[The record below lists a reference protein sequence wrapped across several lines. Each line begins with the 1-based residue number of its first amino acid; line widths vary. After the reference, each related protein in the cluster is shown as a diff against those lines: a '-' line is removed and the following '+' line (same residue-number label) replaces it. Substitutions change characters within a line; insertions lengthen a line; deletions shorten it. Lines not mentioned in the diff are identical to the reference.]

1 MEGKL
6 LEATNEKVVV
16 ERNGRPVTIA
26 LNLLSKEDQEFV
38 KELVVQFE
46 KEGVEFRFTVFPD
59 VGHNGIHWKLAK
71 EPKVWEWLIEQQ
83 KS

>member
-38 KELVVQFE
+38 KELVVQLEAEAKLSEKDKERSGGFE
-46 KEGVEFRFTVFPD
+46 EGPYAEFVK
-59 VGHNGIHWKLAK
+59 G
-71 EPKVWEWLIEQQ
+71 EW
-83 KS
+83 